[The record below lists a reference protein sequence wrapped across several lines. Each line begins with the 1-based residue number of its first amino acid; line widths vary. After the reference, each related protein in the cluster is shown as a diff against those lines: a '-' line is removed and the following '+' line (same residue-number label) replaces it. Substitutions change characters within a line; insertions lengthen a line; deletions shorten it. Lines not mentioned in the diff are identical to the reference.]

1 MTRRLKRKLT
11 DEVKSLRK
19 EKKNLQRKNVFGIVG
34 FLIVVLFGLIIC
46 PMQAAAY
53 FGVDEDYLLRTEKP
67 EGRGAGPYH
76 YLEFVSGDTDG
87 YTVQAGDTLWEIAR
101 KCYGSGIS
109 YEKLWEENRDRI
121 DTPETLQIGTR
132 LDLDKRFY
140 VNVGMQDYIKADVV
154 HERSM
159 SGPNT
164 WEWEADGYPYQIFAM
179 MTYRNDLGEKDPYRQ
194 WEAFQREVEDCGRKL
209 CGSRISDLTFERYHV
224 TDVCDLCYY
233 QFVFDGDSGK
243 YLIMAAFV
251 YTGEIENEVF
261 TALNGYGD
269 TLPFSHQYMKNEVFA
284 VCDLDRCGEAELAE
298 AKGKTFYMA
307 ARTIDSGCYLPKMA
321 DNVGADDWKY
331 PELHNPFRQAMM
343 SFCDEPLTRA
353 ETDAGEQEIQ
363 WKDPVVEELVREQ
376 LAGLWKLTDE
386 ERAAFMKRPMT
397 AADLSGVEKLYLYEN
412 REEREV
418 FLQLNGYEK
427 DGSSVLPEEENS
439 AEGDRPILTTL
450 DDLAHFTG
458 LRRLD
463 IYLEESDI
471 ADFSAV
477 GELTGLRELCLELE
491 GSQIELDNEDIAFL
505 GKLKNLRMLYLYG
518 VDHKKGGWGGL
529 KPTCLMEKITDISV
543 LENCQQL
550 AYLKLTTGNA
560 ENYEFLAKLPNLYYI
575 DLRGQDNML
584 NLRPDTSLMP
594 NACFIWYYGKQIRFD
609 VGGSREIEDDKY

>member
-1 MTRRLKRKLT
+1 MRKLC
-11 DEVKSLRK
+11 
-19 EKKNLQRKNVFGIVG
+19 GIVG
-34 FLIVVLFGLIIC
+34 FLSAVLLGMFIC
-46 PMQAAAY
+46 PLQAAAY

-76 YLEFVSGDTDG
+76 YLEFVSGDTDS

-101 KCYGSGIS
+101 KYYGSGTS
-109 YEKLWEENRDRI
+109 YEKLWEENKDRI

-132 LDLDKRFY
+132 LDFEKRFY
-140 VNVGMQDYIKADVV
+140 VNVGMQDYIKATAVM

-159 SGPNT
+159 SGT
-164 WEWEADGYPYQIFAM
+164 DAWEWETDGYPYQIFSM

-194 WEAFQREVEDCGRKL
+194 WEAFQSEVEDCGRRL

-243 YLIMAAFV
+243 YLIMTAFV

-261 TALNGYGD
+261 TVQNAYG
-269 TLPFSHQYMKNEVFA
+269 TLPISHQYMKNETFA

-298 AKGKTFYMA
+298 VKGKTFYMA
-307 ARTIDSGCYLPKMA
+307 ARTIDSLCYLPKMA

-331 PELHNPFRQAMM
+331 PELHNPFTQAML

-353 ETDAGEQEIQ
+353 KTDAGEPEIQ
-363 WKDPVVEELVREQ
+363 WKDPLLEELVREQ

-386 ERAAFMKRPMT
+386 ERAAFMKRPMM
-397 AADLSGVEKLYLYEN
+397 AADLSGVENLFLYED

-427 DGSSVLPEEENS
+427 SGSAVLLEEEKS
-439 AEGDRPILTTL
+439 AKGDQPALTTL

-463 IYLEESDI
+463 IYLQESDI
-471 ADFSAV
+471 TDFSAV
-477 GELTGLRELCLELE
+477 GEITGLRELCLEIE
-491 GSQIELDNEDIAFL
+491 GAQIKMENEDLAFL
-505 GKLKNLRMLYLYG
+505 EKLKNLRLLYLYG
-518 VDHKKGGWGGL
+518 WDRKHGNWGGIE
-529 KPTCLMEKITDISV
+529 PTYSLEKITDISV
-543 LENCQQL
+543 LENCRQL
-550 AYLKLTTGNA
+550 AYLKLTTGNVQ
-560 ENYEFLAKLPNLYYI
+560 NYEFLAKLPNLYYI
-575 DLRGQDNML
+575 DLMGQDDML
-584 NLRPDTSLMP
+584 NLKPDTSLMP
-594 NACFIWYYGKQIRFD
+594 NACFIEYYGKQIRFD